1 MKREAGYWLLVT
13 GCPLIRWPA
22 DHPTSDSWQTRS
34 KVNDDREVIRIL
46 VVDDS
51 TLIREVLVAMLQTEP
66 EFRVVGQAHDG
77 REAVQLTAS
86 LRPDVVTMDIH
97 MPHMNGLE
105 AIRQIMSTTPTPIAV
120 VAGGLREGVQD
131 FAAEALT
138 AGALTVVE
146 KPHGL
151 AQSDYESIRGQL
163 VAAIRLIAGVEL
175 VTLSGTVPGEF
186 GRGQKP
192 KVIAIGASTGGPGVL
207 HRIFQ
212 GLPRGFSLPIVVAQH
227 ITAGF
232 GAGFVRWLNDATP
245 IEVRMAHDGDVL
257 APGCALVAPEAR
269 HLTVDPAARCRNNG
283 KSNGCV
289 RLDSSPPVQGLR
301 PSATRLFN
309 SVAQAYGAAAVGIL
323 LTGMGSDGA
332 EGLEYLWQAGGYT
345 VAQDEASCVV
355 FGMPKV
361 AIERGIVRQV
371 LTPDEITAFLIR
383 LNERRQ

>member
-1 MKREAGYWLLVT
+1 MSAYRKT
-13 GCPLIRWPA
+13 
-22 DHPTSDSWQTRS
+22 
-34 KVNDDREVIRIL
+34 IRIL

-66 EFRVVGQAHDG
+66 ELRVIGQAHDG
-77 REAVQLTAS
+77 REAIQLTAS
-86 LRPDVVTMDIH
+86 LRPDVITMDIH
-97 MPHMNGLE
+97 MPLMNGLE

-120 VAGGLREGVQD
+120 VAGGLREGEQD
-131 FAAEALT
+131 FAAEALA

-151 AQSDYESIRGQL
+151 AQSDYEAIHGQL

-175 VTLSGTVPGEF
+175 VTLSGNVPGEF
-186 GRGQKP
+186 GKGQKP

-212 GLPRGFSLPIVVAQH
+212 GLPQGFSLPIVVVQH

-232 GAGFVRWLNDATP
+232 GAGFVRWLNDATQ
-245 IEVRMAHDGDVL
+245 IEVRLARDGDAL
-257 APGCALVAPEAR
+257 MPGRALIAPEAQ
-269 HLTVDPAARCRNNG
+269 HLTVEHACRPGDNG
-283 KSNGCV
+283 RAGGCV
-289 RLDSSPPVQGLR
+289 RLDSSPPVHGLR

-309 SVAQAYGAAAVGIL
+309 SVAQVYRSAAVGIL

-332 EGLEYLWQAGGYT
+332 EGLECLWRAGGYT
-345 VAQDEASCVV
+345 VAQDEASCVI

-361 AIERGIVRQV
+361 AIEKGIVRQV

-383 LNERRQ
+383 LDERRQ